1 MTWMMVSNRP
11 KKKSFHQLRNHRARG
26 QTIMN
31 GIEIVIETET
41 RGIPDLTRNLR
52 KKSRDQE
59 AESEIEIET
68 EGSANEANRPSL
80 TRRRIRIRTE
90 IGIVTDGMTEKEREK
105 GKEIAIEEENAT
117 EPGIDTNI

>member
-1 MTWMMVSNRP
+1 MTVSNHL
-11 KKKSFHQLRNHRARG
+11 KKKSFHQLRNRRARG

-31 GIEIVIETET
+31 GIGIVIETET
-41 RGIPDLTRNLR
+41 RGIPDLTRSLR

-68 EGSANEANRPSL
+68 EGSANEANRQSP

-90 IGIVTDGMTEKEREK
+90 IGIVTDGTTGKEREK
-105 GKEIAIEEENAT
+105 GKEIATEEENAT
-117 EPGIDTNI
+117 EPGIEDGVNI